1 MINTKDEKYLKAFGK
16 HLRKLRKE
24 KGFTQESLAYKADLS
39 LSQIGRIER
48 GEINPT
54 LCTLKVIATTI
65 KISVSVLVE
74 F

>member
-1 MINTKDEKYLKAFGK
+1 MINTKDEEFLKAFGK

-54 LCTLKVIATTI
+54 LCTIKLIAENI
-65 KISVSVLVE
+65 GISVSQLVDI
-74 F
+74 